1 MTPNSDVIIENPTF
15 EDADRSRL
23 KITNTAAVKDD
34 DQISSQEDKLTSKH
48 ATLSTHHVT
57 TLDGDFPPNKN

>member
-15 EDADRSRL
+15 EDADSS
-23 KITNTAAVKDD
+23 KSKMTNTAAVKDD

-48 ATLSTHHVT
+48 ATLSTQQVT
-57 TLDGDFPPNKN
+57 TLDGNFPHNKN

>member
-15 EDADRSRL
+15 EDADSS
-23 KITNTAAVKDD
+23 KSKMTNTAAVKDD

-48 ATLSTHHVT
+48 ATLST
-57 TLDGDFPPNKN
+57 